1 MAPVFR
7 LDRQERT
14 ALSAARSSPYPS
26 DIAKAV
32 QAPIFHVN
40 GDDPEAVVEVAIA
53 VTEYRREFGEDVVV
67 DLVMWE
73 A

>member
-1 MAPVFR
+1 
-7 LDRQERT
+7 
-14 ALSAARSSPYPS
+14 
-26 DIAKAV
+26 V
-32 QAPIFHVN
+32 QAPIFRVN